1 MCLKCKKK
9 SHFASVCKATEQ
21 RLSDVSEDLFIDEIR
36 IDSCESDDDVVWM
49 TEVKV
54 NDTMV
59 NFKIDTGAHVNV
71 IPLKVYEKI
80 TKRAPLQETKS
91 VLSDYGNHKLK
102 TLGKTEMKCVRGQ
115 HVEDVEFYVTDL
127 KSPPVLGLV

>member
-1 MCLKCKKK
+1 MHRTEKCPAQGQVCLKCKKK
-9 SHFASVCKATEQ
+9 NHFASVCKATAKPKVHEVIEQ

-71 IPLKVYEKI
+71 IPLLTPYSNWEW
-80 TKRAPLQETKS
+80 
-91 VLSDYGNHKLK
+91 
-102 TLGKTEMKCVRGQ
+102 
-115 HVEDVEFYVTDL
+115 
-127 KSPPVLGLV
+127 